1 MNFLNWTAIGQG
13 NTQNAT
19 NANVLVAGGG
29 SQSITQLA
37 QNQAQVTNTTTAN
50 NNSVFNV
57 TI

>member
-1 MNFLNWTAIGQG
+1 VNFLNWTAIGQG

-19 NANVLVAGGG
+19 NLNALVLGGG
-29 SQSITQLA
+29 D
-37 QNQAQVTNTTTAN
+37 QNIGQGAGNGASVSNSTTAN